1 MQVRRQLIGGL
12 LCMASLT
19 TLPQPAMA
27 HGGAGSTDFFES
39 LFELLFIT
47 STTVFQ
53 LVTATGVEVAAT
65 TTPAINSGLFFVLA
79 KGDDAPQVTE
89 QLRLYMTTQ
98 RVQLLADL
106 SLGAGQSLD
115 DLATMGQVPHARHA
129 EFCLA
134 LRQQRAALSRS
145 LSAGEHIHTQQAR
158 RFASS
163 VDEVLSELIIHR

>member
-1 MQVRRQLIGGL
+1 MRLKQHMIAGL
-12 LCMASLT
+12 LCVASLT
-19 TLPQPAMA
+19 TTAQPAMA
-27 HGGAGSTDFFES
+27 QDDSLTLGGF
-39 LFELLFIT
+39 FELLSVT
-47 STTVFQ
+47 STTGYP
-53 LVTATGVEVAAT
+53 LVTATGAELAAT

-79 KGDDAPQVTE
+79 KEDDAPQVTE

-115 DLATMGQVPHARHA
+115 DLATMGQVPHARRA

-134 LRQQRAALSRS
+134 LRRQRATLASS

-163 VDEVLSELIIHR
+163 VDEVLSGLTIHR